1 VTIRIVTDSAC
12 DLPDE
17 VVRAHGIEVVPLT
30 ITFGD
35 EALVDREQLSVDD
48 FWTRLLAMKG
58 VPQTAAPSIGA
69 FEAAYRKLIAEGA
82 TGIVCVNLASALS
95 ATMQSA
101 ELAARSVTDVPIE
114 VIDSESATIGVGLMA
129 VAAARLAEQG
139 ADLATVAT
147 AVRSQVA
154 RTRLFG
160 ALDTLE
166 FLKRGGRVGAA
177 KALLGEVLSVKP
189 CITVRG
195 GKIDEAGKVRTRS
208 KALAWLLAAL
218 DEAKDPELLMVF
230 HGLAD
235 DAPEFTAKVQERF
248 PDVELITGILGPV
261 VGTHTGPRA
270 IGVGWVERA

>member
-17 VVRAHGIEVVPLT
+17 LVRAHGIEVVPLS

-35 EALVDREQLSVDD
+35 ETLIDREQLGVDE
-48 FWTRLLAMKG
+48 FWTRLTTGKG

-69 FEAAYRKLIAEGA
+69 FEQAFRKLIGEGA

-101 ELAARSVTDVPIE
+101 ELAARSVTEVPIE
-114 VIDSESATIGVGLMA
+114 VIDSESATIGTGLMA
-129 VAAARLAEQG
+129 LAAARLAEQG
-139 ADLATVAT
+139 ADLATVAA
-147 AVRSQVA
+147 AVRSQVS

-208 KALAWLLAAL
+208 KALAWLLSAL

-230 HGLAD
+230 HGLAE
-235 DAPEFTAKVQERF
+235 DAPEFAAQVQARF
-248 PDVELITGILGPV
+248 PGVELVTGVLGPV

-270 IGVGWVERA
+270 IGVGWVESA

>member
-17 VVRAHGIEVVPLT
+17 LVRAHGIEIVPLT

-35 EALVDREQLSVDD
+35 EALVDREQLSVDE
-48 FWTRLLAMKG
+48 FWDRLTSSKG
-58 VPQTAAPSIGA
+58 IPQTAAPSIGA
-69 FEAAYRKLIAEGA
+69 FETAFRKLIAEGA
-82 TGIVCVNLASALS
+82 TGIVCINLASALS

-101 ELAARSVTDVPIE
+101 ELAARSVTEVPIE
-114 VIDSESATIGVGLMA
+114 VIDSESATIGVGMMA

-139 ADLATVAT
+139 ADLATIVT
-147 AVRSQVA
+147 AVRGQVE
-154 RTRLFG
+154 RTRIFG

-177 KALLGEVLSVKP
+177 KAMVGEVLSVKP
-189 CITVRG
+189 CIIVRG

-218 DEAKDPELLMVF
+218 DEAKDPELLLVF
-230 HGLAD
+230 HGRAD
-235 DAPEFTAKVQERF
+235 DAPEFAAKVQARF
-248 PDVELITGILGPV
+248 PGVELVTGVLGPV
-261 VGTHTGPRA
+261 IGTHVGPRA
-270 IGVGWVERA
+270 IGVGWVESA

>member
-1 VTIRIVTDSAC
+1 MTIRIVTDSAC
-12 DLPDE
+12 DLPDDL
-17 VVRAHGIEVVPLT
+17 VSAHGIEVVPLT
-30 ITFGD
+30 ITFGG
-35 EALVDREQLSVDD
+35 EAFIDREQLGVDD
-48 FWTRLLAMKG
+48 FWARLTSSKG

-69 FEAAYRKLIAEGA
+69 FEQAFRKLIAEGA
-82 TGIVCVNLASALS
+82 TGIVCINLAAGLS

-101 ELAARSVTDVPIE
+101 ELAARSVTEVPIE
-114 VIDSESATIGVGLMA
+114 VIDSESATIGTGLMA

-139 ADLATVAT
+139 ADFATVAA

-154 RTRLFG
+154 RTRIFG

-166 FLKRGGRVGAA
+166 ILKRGGRVGAA

-208 KALAWLLAAL
+208 KALAWLLNAL

-235 DAPEFTAKVQERF
+235 DAPEFADKVQARF
-248 PDVELITGILGPV
+248 PGVELVTAVLGPV
-261 VGTHTGPRA
+261 VGTHVGPRA
-270 IGVGWVERA
+270 IGVGWVESA

>member
-1 VTIRIVTDSAC
+1 M
-12 DLPDE
+12 L
-17 VVRAHGIEVVPLT
+17 
-30 ITFGD
+30 F
-35 EALVDREQLSVDD
+35 
-48 FWTRLLAMKG
+48 
-58 VPQTAAPSIGA
+58 
-69 FEAAYRKLIAEGA
+69 
-82 TGIVCVNLASALS
+82 
-95 ATMQSA
+95 
-101 ELAARSVTDVPIE
+101 RS
-114 VIDSESATIGVGLMA
+114 
-129 VAAARLAEQG
+129 
-139 ADLATVAT
+139 DLATVAA
-147 AVRSQVA
+147 AVRSQAA
-154 RTRLFG
+154 RTRIFG